1 MPAEPRQLRIEYATE
16 EAFREEYASNIANG
30 GIFVST
36 KTPFCVRD
44 PVRVE
49 ITLGYCG
56 ESIALDGEVVHCV
69 PLELAETGATPG
81 VAVQF
86 RMPAREIRERLEPL
100 AGPLEETNERIAQ
113 SGRRRAPRAAARVMA
128 TVKTGERE
136 VEVRTR
142 NLSSTGVLVSVD
154 GDAIPVGQVVKLSIA
169 NPTSGEEMEIEGRV
183 MRHLET
189 EEGEVAA
196 VGIQFQAPEARQAE
210 VNRFVSDVKA
220 AEHSRRLGG
229 ISGAISE
236 IGIENLLQMFGT
248 CATQGTLIVNNGP
261 SEGFIAFEQ
270 GQLRKAQVG
279 SDCGIPALAVMLSWK
294 EGSFEF
300 QARVDVTEF
309 AEAPLP
315 LEGAILDA
323 MRQAD
328 GGSRADDGA
337 AAEDADADPVALE
350 LDALE
355 EELIEVDDDLLA
367 HDLLSDEPNTTE
379 VLFDLP
385 ETFPAEACL
394 GIETD
399 AGESVRHELNKTEQA
414 VLDLAQ
420 VGMSVGKVLEV
431 IPEPPEALQAV
442 IRSLVERG
450 LLAVD

>member
-1 MPAEPRQLRIEYATE
+1 
-16 EAFREEYASNIANG
+16 
-30 GIFVST
+30 
-36 KTPFCVRD
+36 
-44 PVRVE
+44 
-49 ITLGYCG
+49 
-56 ESIALDGEVVHCV
+56 
-69 PLELAETGATPG
+69 
-81 VAVQF
+81 
-86 RMPAREIRERLEPL
+86 
-100 AGPLEETNERIAQ
+100 
-113 SGRRRAPRAAARVMA
+113 
-128 TVKTGERE
+128 
-136 VEVRTR
+136 
-142 NLSSTGVLVSVD
+142 
-154 GDAIPVGQVVKLSIA
+154 
-169 NPTSGEEMEIEGRV
+169 
-183 MRHLET
+183 
-189 EEGEVAA
+189 
-196 VGIQFQAPEARQAE
+196 
-210 VNRFVSDVKA
+210 
-220 AEHSRRLGG
+220 
-229 ISGAISE
+229 
-236 IGIENLLQMFGT
+236 MFGT

-279 SDCGIPALAVMLSWK
+279 HDCGIPALAKMLSWK

-328 GGSRADDGA
+328 GGSRVDDGA

-367 HDLLSDEPNTTE
+367 HDLLSDEPTPTE

-399 AGESVRHELNKTEQA
+399 AGDSVRHELNKTEQA